1 MQPLSRLYTFIL
13 KAMAALAGLLMVV
26 MMVSIVIDV
35 ALRNLGSQSSAHIF
49 TFNEYF
55 LLLIPLLGAPLLV
68 REKGH
73 IYVEALLMQFGPAAR
88 QVILKIIL
96 IACVVTCFIL
106 TWYAADI
113 ALTDYQRNEL
123 DIRSLDMPRWTL
135 TIFMPLSFALMGL
148 EFLRFLLTG
157 EDPYERADGKLAS
170 H

>member
-1 MQPLSRLYTFIL
+1 MISRLYTTL
-13 KAMAALAGLLMVV
+13 LNAMAALAGLLMVV
-26 MMVSIVIDV
+26 MMISIVVDV
-35 ALRNLGSQSSAHIF
+35 VLRNLGTQSSAHIF

-88 QVILKIIL
+88 RIVLKIIL
-96 IACVVTCFIL
+96 LACVVTCLVL
-106 TWYAADI
+106 TWYAGEI

-123 DIRSLDMPRWTL
+123 DIRSLDMPRWML
-135 TIFMPLSFALMGL
+135 TSFMPLSFALMGI
-148 EFLRFLLTG
+148 EFLRFLITG

>member
-1 MQPLSRLYTFIL
+1 MQLISRVYTLIL
-13 KAMAALAGLLMVV
+13 NAMAALAGLLMVV
-26 MMVSIVIDV
+26 MMVSIVTDV
-35 ALRNLGSQSSAHIF
+35 VLRNLGSQSSAHIF

-88 QVILKIIL
+88 QKILQVILV
-96 IACVVTCFIL
+96 ACVVTCFVL
-106 TWYAADI
+106 TWYAGDI
-113 ALTDYQRNEL
+113 ALTDYRRNEL

-135 TIFMPLSFALMGL
+135 TIFMPLSFALMGI
-148 EFLRFLLTG
+148 EFLRFLVTG